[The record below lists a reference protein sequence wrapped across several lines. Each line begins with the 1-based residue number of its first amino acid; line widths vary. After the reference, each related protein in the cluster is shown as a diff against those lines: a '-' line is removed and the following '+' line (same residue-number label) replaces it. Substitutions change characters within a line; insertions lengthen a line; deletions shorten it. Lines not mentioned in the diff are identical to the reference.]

1 MQKQKTAVM
10 QMFYGQ
16 RVDSDKIKCPPE
28 YHDCLHKA
36 IEYNAKL
43 CEKLKDMPEIM
54 ELFTQYNDWTDRAYA
69 LEVDAYYAEGFK
81 FGLLIG
87 IEAGENKYE

>member
-1 MQKQKTAVM
+1 MEKQKTAVM

-16 RVDSDKIKCPPE
+16 RVDSDKIKCSPE
-28 YHDCLHKA
+28 YDECLHKA
-36 IEYNAKL
+36 IEYSSKL
-43 CEKLKDMPEIM
+43 CEKLKDMPEVM

-87 IEAGENKYE
+87 IEAGESKYE